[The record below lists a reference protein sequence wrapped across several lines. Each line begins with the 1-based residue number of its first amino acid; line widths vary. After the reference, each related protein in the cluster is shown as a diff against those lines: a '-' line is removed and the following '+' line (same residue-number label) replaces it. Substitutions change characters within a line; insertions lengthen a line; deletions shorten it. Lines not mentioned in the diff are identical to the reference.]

1 MTLPFE
7 RNLLLNTVGFDR
19 LLDVFSDLENTKTDG
34 KYPPY
39 NIIREAEHDYAVEI
53 AVAGFKR
60 DELEIT
66 FDNGKLTVTGSVK
79 AQRGG
84 QYLHRGVAT
93 RDFTHQFRLSD
104 TMVVKGADIED
115 GMLVIR
121 LQNVIPEEK
130 RPRRINIGGAS
141 ESVVGLAG
149 KAA

>member
-1 MTLPFE
+1 MSFPFE

-19 LLDVFSDLENTKTDG
+19 LLDVFSDLENMKTDG

-39 NIIREAEHDYAVEI
+39 NIIREGEHDYAVEV

-60 DELEIT
+60 DELDIT
-66 FDNGKLTVTGSVK
+66 YENGRLTVAGSVK
-79 AQRGG
+79 AQRLG
-84 QYLHRGVAT
+84 QYLHRGVAA

-104 TMVVKGADIED
+104 TMVVKDADIVD

-130 RPRRINIGGAS
+130 RPRRIAIGGSA
-141 ESVVGLAG
+141 EKVVDLTG